1 MVVVTGAKRPMELTV
16 GFADWQVVDACDA
29 ALHQTVIVKFP
40 VLIAIGPDPVSG
52 VVMTFVSKTHGD
64 PVAGE
69 SPELLDQPVI
79 EFPRSFAS

>member
-1 MVVVTGAKRPMELTV
+1 MKLTIR
-16 GFADWQVVDACDA
+16 FSNWQVINAGDPL
-29 ALHQTVIVKFP
+29 LHEAMLVKFP

-52 VVMTFVSKTHGD
+52 VVMTFVSRTHGD